1 MGDENVMGKI
11 VPLVLPTQLDSDSS
25 EEEIEEEAED
35 HTEHMCQ
42 AVSSNY
48 ITKGVT
54 DYDAT
59 KNKDI
64 TCCEGTNMTRRKGI
78 VVRSKILML
87 CVRMC

>member
-1 MGDENVMGKI
+1 MGDENVKDKV

-35 HTEHMCQ
+35 HTDHMCQ
-42 AVSSNY
+42 ATSSKY
-48 ITKGVT
+48 ITKEVT

-64 TCCEGTNMTRRKGI
+64 TCCEGTDRTRRKGI
-78 VVRSKILML
+78 LVRSKILML
-87 CVRMC
+87 CV